1 MMQVSAK
8 TINTYRMEM
17 SMFYKAAKI
26 VKEHK
31 EDLAKEVSNW
41 VKENYPGRTKD
52 YDKCARDLGHIINT
66 LVYCLDD
73 GDHVPVDYVAR
84 MFFDNWKL
92 QLKSLHV
99 EFEAYTLLGEKIKE
113 LTKDAEEGAGQHV
126 KTALDKLKI
135 YLDKGILTNSDE
147 RPLQVSDDG
156 TRVKHV
162 VYSWDEEKRIME
174 NMQQC
179 QRNWKLDYKIP
190 PQAVDYLLWVARNA
204 PTKQHEA
211 YYDVYYSTDRETIDY
226 LYQFSWGSTQSRNPP
241 AMWRNS
247 QMNANMYMIFVCK
260 QPPTMYNCNN
270 DGTDQNAFS
279 ESRWENSI
287 VSVGMAM
294 GLVMRAANKMGLR
307 TGPNKVKDLGPD
319 YDMEWEK
326 QLGIYDDVKAG
337 TKRLFFGL
345 GIGMPRG
352 DMYRWESV
360 DTEMAIGASN
370 GHHVSTTWRD
380 PDWDPKTK
388 NGKEKRKID
397 IIDIKDYKGEKLTDP
412 YGNEHVIPDDHSIKI
427 NTPHLRDIKSIEIP
441 KRSND

>member
-1 MMQVSAK
+1 
-8 TINTYRMEM
+8 
-17 SMFYKAAKI
+17 MFHKAAKI
-26 VKEHK
+26 LKENK
-31 EDLAKEVSNW
+31 EDLANEVSWW

-66 LVYCLDD
+66 LIYCLDD
-73 GDHVPVDYVAR
+73 GNITPVDYVAR
-84 MFFDNWKL
+84 MFFNNHYL

-99 EFEAYTLLGEKIKE
+99 EFEAYNVLEYKIKN
-113 LTKDAEEGAGQHV
+113 LIQDAEDGADDIIRLAIAQ
-126 KTALDKLKI
+126 LKK
-135 YLDKGILTNSDE
+135 YLDKGIMTNSDE
-147 RPLQVSDDG
+147 HPRSGDDAS
-156 TRVKHV
+156 RWKHQI
-162 VYSWDEEKRIME
+162 YSWDEEKRIME

-179 QRNWKLDYKIP
+179 QRNWNLDYEIP
-190 PQAVDYLLWVARNA
+190 VQAVDYLLWVAQNA

-211 YYDVYYSTDRETIDY
+211 YYDVHYSTDRETIDY
-226 LYQFSWGSTQSRNPP
+226 LYQFSWGSTEARHPP

-294 GLVMRAANKMGLR
+294 GLVMRAANKLGLR

-319 YDMEWEK
+319 YDFEWEK
-326 QLGIYDDVKAG
+326 TLGIYDDVKAG

-345 GIGMPRG
+345 GIGLPRR

-370 GHHVSTTWRD
+370 GHHVSTRWRE
-380 PDWDPKTK
+380 PDWDPKTR
-388 NGKEKRKID
+388 NGSDKRKID
-397 IIDIKDYKGEKLTDP
+397 IIDIKEYAGQKLIDP
-412 YGNEHVIPDDHSIKI
+412 YGNEHTIPESHSIKI
-427 NTPHLRDIKSIEIP
+427 NTPRKRDIKTIEIP
-441 KRSND
+441 KRSNG